1 MKPEAKVVRAVL
13 AEFRKRGGKAVKTTP
28 PSIEAGTPDI
38 LACLKGRMWCIEC
51 KAQEEEPS
59 PLQKKR
65 LEEWSKAGAVT
76 MLVWDVEQLRALLRA
91 MP

>member
-1 MKPEAKVVRAVL
+1 MKPEKKIRTACIKL
-13 AEFRKRGGKAVKTTP
+13 LHQHGGKAIPTCP
-28 PSIEAGTPDI
+28 PGVEAGTPDI

-65 LEEWSKAGAVT
+65 LDEWSKAGAVT

-91 MP
+91 VP